1 MQPIEITSAFF
12 VVLALLALGLISVA
26 ILWDVIAGQLG
37 DWSIS
42 QERIAF
48 CSKCKTSLLTGRF
61 ESIVRCPRCN
71 ALCSQKRW

>member
-1 MQPIEITSAFF
+1 MQSFELSSAFF
-12 VVLALLALGLISVA
+12 VVLALLVLGLLLVA
-26 ILWDVIAGQLG
+26 ILWDVISDQIG

-61 ESIVRCPRCN
+61 ESVVRCPRCN
-71 ALCSQKRW
+71 TLCSQKRW

>member
-1 MQPIEITSAFF
+1 MQSFEITSVFF
-12 VVLALLALGLISVA
+12 VILALVALGLVMIA
-26 ILWDVIAGQLG
+26 MLWDMVTSEIG

-61 ESIVRCPRCN
+61 ESVVRCPRCN
-71 ALCSQKRW
+71 TLCSQKRW